1 MANDTG
7 SNYFIIPGGETPAP
21 VTPTVPTEPVSP
33 FEKYLIALENLQPP
47 VSLLTS
53 NDPSTP
59 TFTPMAPPTAVR
71 VSPPITP
78 TEPVSPFEKF
88 LVDLEN
94 LQPPVDLNYKE
105 PAPTPVYST
114 PLINR
119 PTGPPSF
126 QVTQNPSLGPIPNV
140 VYGYDI
146 PKAVSAYEPDLSNPS
161 TIDQPSFVTPTQP
174 PTQGVETGGG
184 GEPTESVEVGDGLI
198 TDENKNKYLTEYKM
212 DLQGPNIRP
221 TVTSPP
227 EVVAPPEVEAPPSIF
242 TPTPVVP
249 TPVTPTPTVTVPEVN
264 IPDIVEPPKTTF
276 PIATVPEN
284 PIATVPENP
293 IVPKPVVP
301 TTPAIV
307 PVTPINRQP
316 IVRPLVEPTTIPIA
330 TRKMIE
336 SLSPG
341 YFKDINYDPDEILAA
356 AMRSMG
362 GRQARRS
369 ILNELR

>member
-1 MANDTG
+1 MPNDTG
-7 SNYFIIPGGETPAP
+7 SNYFLIPGGEAPAP

-47 VSLLTS
+47 VNLPIS
-53 NDPSTP
+53 NEPSAP

-71 VSPPITP
+71 VSPPTTT
-78 TEPVSPFEKF
+78 TEPVSPFDKF

-94 LQPPVDLNYKE
+94 LQPPVDLNYKK

-114 PLINR
+114 PLINK
-119 PTGPPSF
+119 PTGLPSF
-126 QVTQNPSLGPIPNV
+126 QVTQRPSLGPIPNV
-140 VYGYDI
+140 VYGYDT

-161 TIDQPSFVTPTQP
+161 TIDQPSFITPTQP
-174 PTQGVETGGG
+174 PSQEVETGGG

-198 TDENKNKYLTEYKM
+198 TDENKNKYLTEFKM
-212 DLQGPNIRP
+212 DLQGPNVRP

-227 EVVAPPEVEAPPSIF
+227 EVIAPPETEAPPSIF
-242 TPTPVVP
+242 TPSPVVS
-249 TPVTPTPTVTVPEVN
+249 TPVTPPPTVIVPEVK
-264 IPDIVEPPKTTF
+264 IPELVEPPKTTF
-276 PIATVPEN
+276 PIVTPPEK
-284 PIATVPENP
+284 PV
-293 IVPKPVVP
+293 VPKPVVP

-307 PVTPINRQP
+307 PVTPTNRQP
-316 IVRPLVEPTTIPIA
+316 IVRPVVEPTTIPIA

-369 ILNELR
+369 ILNELQ

>member
-47 VSLLTS
+47 VSLPTS

-71 VSPPITP
+71 VSPPITS

-184 GEPTESVEVGDGLI
+184 
-198 TDENKNKYLTEYKM
+198 
-212 DLQGPNIRP
+212 PNVRP

-284 PIATVPENP
+284 PI
-293 IVPKPVVP
+293 VPKPVVP
-301 TTPAIV
+301 TTPARV

-341 YFKDINYDPDEILAA
+341 YFKDINYDPEQILAA

>member
-7 SNYFIIPGGETPAP
+7 SNYFFIPGGETPAP
-21 VTPTVPTEPVSP
+21 PVTPPPAINEPISP

-47 VSLLTS
+47 VELNL
-53 NDPSTP
+53 PSSQEP
-59 TFTPMAPPTAVR
+59 T
-71 VSPPITP
+71 
-78 TEPVSPFEKF
+78 
-88 LVDLEN
+88 
-94 LQPPVDLNYKE
+94 
-105 PAPTPVYST
+105 PTPVYSNQV
-114 PLINR
+114 IRR
-119 PTGPPSF
+119 PTALPSF

-212 DLQGPNIRP
+212 DLQGPNVRP

-242 TPTPVVP
+242 TPTPVVT
-249 TPVTPTPTVTVPEVN
+249 TPVTPTPTVTVPEVK

-284 PIATVPENP
+284 PV
-293 IVPKPVVP
+293 VPKPVVP

>member
-1 MANDTG
+1 MPNDTG
-7 SNYFIIPGGETPAP
+7 SNYFLIPGGETPAP

-47 VSLLTS
+47 VNLPTS
-53 NDPSTP
+53 KQPSAP
-59 TFTPMAPPTAVR
+59 TFTPMSAPTAVR
-71 VSPPITP
+71 VSPPT
-78 TEPVSPFEKF
+78 TTKETVSPFDKF

-114 PLINR
+114 PLINK
-119 PTGPPSF
+119 PTGLPSF
-126 QVTQNPSLGPIPNV
+126 QVTQRPSLGPIPSV
-140 VYGYDI
+140 VYGYDT

-161 TIDQPSFVTPTQP
+161 TIDQPTDID
-174 PTQGVETGGG
+174 
-184 GEPTESVEVGDGLI
+184 VGDGLI
-198 TDENKNKYLTEYKM
+198 TVDNKNKYLTENKM
-212 DLQGPNIRP
+212 DLQGPNVRP

-227 EVVAPPEVEAPPSIF
+227 EVIEPPEVVEP
-242 TPTPVVP
+242 
-249 TPVTPTPTVTVPEVN
+249 PVTPPPTVIVPEVK
-264 IPDIVEPPKTTF
+264 IPELVEPPKITF
-276 PIATVPEN
+276 PIVTPPEK
-284 PIATVPENP
+284 PV
-293 IVPKPVVP
+293 VPKPVVP
-301 TTPAIV
+301 TIPAIV
-307 PVTPINRQP
+307 PVTPTNRQP
-316 IVRPLVEPTTIPIA
+316 IVRPVVEPTTIPIA

-369 ILNELR
+369 ILNELQ